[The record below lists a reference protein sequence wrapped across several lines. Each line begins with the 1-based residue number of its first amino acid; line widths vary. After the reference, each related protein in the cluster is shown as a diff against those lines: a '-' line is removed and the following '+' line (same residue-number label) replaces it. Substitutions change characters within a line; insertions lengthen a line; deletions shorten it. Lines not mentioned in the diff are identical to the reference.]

1 VFEASGTV
9 VLDSEGLSKL
19 AVGDDR
25 ARAYLDSARARVAA
39 SAITLTETPRGG
51 PRDAALH
58 RVLSRITVVPVTAQI
73 ARQAG
78 ELLGAAG
85 LSGHRCAIDAVV
97 AATALGLE
105 RPIVLLTSD
114 PDDVNRLVEPA
125 GHDGAIDPHRARL
138 PPDAA
143 QGQGGDTGGRDP
155 PPAAARPRRGPLPG
169 RGRDNAGLRDA
180 SWDM

>member
-1 VFEASGTV
+1 VAGQRVAAGGTV

-19 AVGDDR
+19 AAGD
-25 ARAYLDSARARVAA
+25 ARVRGYLDSARARRARVAV
-39 SAITLTETPRGG
+39 SAITLTETLRGG

-58 RVLSRITVVPVTAQI
+58 RVLSRITAVPVTAQI

-78 ELLGAAG
+78 ELLGASG

-114 PDDVNRLVEPA
+114 PDDMNRLIEEP
-125 GHDGAIDPHRARL
+125 D
-138 PPDAA
+138 
-143 QGQGGDTGGRDP
+143 
-155 PPAAARPRRGPLPG
+155 RPKAERIVVVRV
-169 RGRDNAGLRDA
+169 
-180 SWDM
+180 